1 MTLDEIRK
9 NKPDGATHYKLW
21 KWGDV
26 DYIKV
31 HKENIYDAWYNKT
44 WVPLP
49 YAYFSYPLSIK
60 PLY

>member
-1 MTLDEIRK
+1 MNIYEIRANAPK
-9 NKPDGATHYKLW
+9 GATHYKLW

-26 DYIKV
+26 DYIRM
-31 HKENIYDAWYNKT
+31 HTENIYDSWHDKK

-60 PLY
+60 PL